1 MFNMRFD
8 TKDLGVVESGQME
21 PIIQIALDFVELKR
35 ALKLA
40 HEAVQGGADW
50 LEAGTL
56 LIKSEGL
63 DAVRT
68 LRNEFP
74 NHTIV
79 ADMKTADTGRM
90 EVEIAA
96 KSGADIVCVLGG
108 VSDSTIKEC
117 IEAGRNYGAKIMVDL
132 LEVKDLVQRAKQ
144 VEEWGADYLC
154 VHTPIDAQMK
164 GKDPFSALKKISK
177 AVAIPISVAGG
188 INSETAPKA
197 VEAGASIIIVGGAIT
212 KSEDAKEAAR
222 LIKKSIKD
230 RKPIKTVLYKRV
242 SGEELKEVLL
252 KISTPNISDALHR
265 GNPCRD
271 IRPVFEGIKMV
282 GRAFTV
288 RTYPGDWAKPVEAI
302 DQADKG
308 DVIVIDAGGV
318 PPAVWGELASW
329 SAKRKGIAGVVIDG
343 AIRDVPE
350 IRKLKFPAFAKIVT
364 PQAGEPKGLGEIG
377 IPVEVGGEKIFPGDW
392 IVGDDDGVMA
402 IPQGKATEIANH
414 SMDVMEREN
423 RVRKEI
429 KEGSTLSKVT
439 ELLRW
444 EKKR

>member
-1 MFNMRFD
+1 M
-8 TKDLGVVESGQME
+8 K
-21 PIIQIALDFVELKR
+21 PIIQIALDFIELKR

-40 HEAVQGGADW
+40 HEAVKGGADW
-50 LEAGTL
+50 IEAGTL

-68 LRNEFP
+68 LRKEFP

-132 LEVKDLVQRAKQ
+132 LEVEGFVKRAKQ

-154 VHTPIDAQMK
+154 IHTPIDAQMK
-164 GKDPFSALKKISK
+164 GKDPFGALKKISK
-177 AVAIPISVAGG
+177 IVSIPIAIAGG
-188 INSETAPKA
+188 INSLTAPKA
-197 VEAGASIIIVGGAIT
+197 VEAGAEIIIVGGAII
-212 KSEDAKEAAR
+212 KSEDAREATHI
-222 LIKKSIKD
+222 IKKSIKD
-230 RKPIKTVLYKRV
+230 KKPIKTVLYKRV
-242 SGEELKEVLL
+242 TGEKIKDILL
-252 KISTPNISDALHR
+252 KVSTSNISDALHR
-265 GNPCRD
+265 ENSCRD
-271 IRPVFEGIKMV
+271 IQPLFEGIKMV

-302 DQADKG
+302 DKANKG

-318 PPAVWGELASW
+318 TPAVWGELASW

-343 AIRDVPE
+343 AIRDVAE
-350 IRKLKFPAFAKIVT
+350 IKKLRFPAFAKIIT
-364 PQAGEPKGLGEIG
+364 PQAGEPKGFGEIG
-377 IPVEVGGEKIFPGDW
+377 IPIEAGGAKIFPGDW
-392 IVGDDDGVMA
+392 IVGDDDGVIAM
-402 IPQGKATEIANH
+402 PNFKATEIANRA
-414 SMDVMEREN
+414 MDVLEREN
-423 RVRKEI
+423 RIRKEI
-429 KEGSTLSKVT
+429 QEGSTLSQVT